1 MTPNNRQAGTD
12 AHEPQEV
19 IVALFDVLGFSARVR
34 NTELQQLGRSY
45 RDLLSLKRRVGNVPV
60 IRMGEGE
67 VDEWESP
74 SAVFSDTILFWA
86 DAEPES
92 AESFLTT
99 CSELLAK
106 SLNAGWPL
114 RGAIA
119 IGESILDRNARVF
132 IGEPIVEAYRL
143 EEAQNWIGAAVH
155 PSCINHPEVGS
166 LFTQGENV
174 VQYPPP
180 LEQDYST
187 QVNYSIEWSSR
198 TTDWETKLETLE
210 QDAPASAQKKYQATR
225 EFINQ
230 TRHDAVT
237 L

>member
-1 MTPNNRQAGTD
+1 MTYNNQQAGTD

-45 RDLLSLKRRVGNVPV
+45 RDLLKLKRRAGNVPV

-67 VDEWESP
+67 VEEWKSP

-86 DAEPES
+86 DAEPKS
-92 AESFLTT
+92 AKSFLTT

-106 SLNAGWPL
+106 SLNAKWPL
-114 RGAIA
+114 RGGIA
-119 IGESILDRNARVF
+119 VGECILDRNARVF
-132 IGEPIVEAYRL
+132 IGEPIVEAHRL

-155 PSCINHPEVGS
+155 PSCINHSEVGA

-174 VQYPPP
+174 VQHTPP
-180 LEQDYST
+180 LKQGYST
-187 QVNYSIEWSSR
+187 QITYSIEWSSR
-198 TTDWETKLETLE
+198 TIDWEDKLNTLE
-210 QDAPASAQKKYQATR
+210 NDAPQSAQKKYQATR
-225 EFINQ
+225 TFIEQ
-230 TRHDAVT
+230 TRPNAVNP
-237 L
+237 